1 MIPKINYDYVKLITW
16 RNSMKKYVAMSLV
29 TAFAVSSVAAAGMDN
44 IPLAKTYPVDTKVS
58 TKVVKAEAPKVA
70 VEAKKVAP
78 AVKTD
83 AEKKIEKLEKDL
95 KKLKKQ
101 FSKVKAHTAKDNIKW
116 SVDFRTAHDTIEY
129 TSASGR
135 KMKNDSIFSNRLW
148 LDMAYAPTT
157 NMLFKGRLSY
167 NKAYGAAPSNYN
179 DVPTQGFPQRAYGYD
194 NFDWVLNEN
203 LTDNTLRVR
212 EAYWLYM
219 SDSLLGS
226 DIDWT
231 ASFGRRPSTN
241 GFLVSLRDD
250 DKPKSP
256 LGHVINMEFDGAS
269 FKFGLEKLTGV
280 SGMYWKACLGRGLS
294 NARSRFN
301 FDGGF
306 YSEGDYATDDS
317 TLKDINLAGFIFV
330 PYDDG
335 QYRIITSAYRGFD
348 VPGFAMANGTVV
360 GNPDGTMG
368 LDGATGMVASINPV
382 FSPTTGAFMG
392 AQAGAFNAQDV
403 RLQTT
408 GDMDG
413 AAISVL
419 VEGIG
424 TDLGDFADGV
434 KLFASYGVSVTHP
447 NNNLDGFNLSA
458 FDGFIGATPWE
469 IAAGLNQMMGTS
481 LSTTPTDYAP
491 NSPASQALGGA
502 MIDAA
507 NAQPK
512 VKEGMLGSNDDKTG
526 TSYWVGAQWPCLI
539 TDDAVVGVEYNHGS
553 KYWRPFTYGEDT
565 LVGSKLATRGDAF
578 EVYWTKQLTDQFS
591 LQARYTNIQY
601 DYTGSQGFF
610 GQGGTPMTME
620 EAQQF
625 GLDPI
630 EEAQDIRV
638 YLRYRF

>member
-1 MIPKINYDYVKLITW
+1 
-16 RNSMKKYVAMSLV
+16 MKKYIAMSIV
-29 TAFAVSSVAAAGMDN
+29 TAFVVSSASAAGMEN
-44 IPLAKTYPVDTKVS
+44 IPLAKTYPVNVDKGTKSVKKAV
-58 TKVVKAEAPKVA
+58 TTQKAPVQVVKVA
-70 VEAKKVAP
+70 SN
-78 AVKTD
+78 TD
-83 AEKKIEKLEKDL
+83 YDKKIAKLEKELKRL
-95 KKLKKQ
+95 KKTV
-101 FSKVKAHTAKDNIKW
+101 SKVKAHDSQDNIKW
-116 SVDFRTAHDTIEY
+116 SVDFRTSHDTIEY

-148 LDMAYAPTT
+148 LDMAFAASP
-157 NMLFKGRLSY
+157 NMIFKGRLSY

-179 DVPTQGFPQRAYGYD
+179 NNGFPQRGFGYD
-194 NFDWVLNEN
+194 KFDWILNEN
-203 LTDNTLRVR
+203 LTDNELRVR

-280 SGMYWKACLGRGLS
+280 SGMYWKACLGRGLT

-306 YSEGDYATDDS
+306 ASEGDYVTDDS

-348 VPGFAMANGTVV
+348 VPGFAMANGTV
-360 GNPDGTMG
+360 NNTFG
-368 LDGATGMVASINPV
+368 LDNATGMVGSIKPV
-382 FSPTTGAFMG
+382 FNPTNGQFMG
-392 AQAGAFNAQDV
+392 AQAGSFNAQGV
-403 RLQTT
+403 RLETM

-413 AAISVL
+413 AAVSFLMDGV
-419 VEGIG
+419 GS
-424 TDLGDFADGV
+424 DLGDFADGV
-434 KLFASYGVSVTHP
+434 KLFASYAVSVTHP
-447 NNNLDGFNLSA
+447 NNQKDGFDLSA
-458 FDGFIGATPWE
+458 FNGFIGSTPWQ
-469 IAAGLNQMMGTS
+469 IAAGLNQMMGTT
-481 LSTTPTDYAP
+481 LSTNPADYQDP
-491 NSPASQALGGA
+491 QGSASQALSGA
-502 MIDAA
+502 MVQAA
-507 NAQPK
+507 NAAPT

-526 TSYWVGAQWPCLI
+526 TSYWVGAQWPCLL
-539 TDDAVVGVEYNHGS
+539 TEDAVVGVEYNHGS

-578 EVYWTKQLTDQFS
+578 EVYWTKQLSKAFS
-591 LQARYTNIQY
+591 LQARYTKIEY
-601 DYTGSQGFF
+601 DYTGSQAFF
-610 GQGGTPMTME
+610 GQGGTPMTMD
-620 EAQQF
+620 EARQF

-630 EEAQDIRV
+630 ADAQDIRV

>member
-1 MIPKINYDYVKLITW
+1 
-16 RNSMKKYVAMSLV
+16 MSLV
-29 TAFAVSSVAAAGMDN
+29 ASAVVASATAKNLDN
-44 IPLAKTYPVDTKVS
+44 IPLAKTYAMDEKIVQKP
-58 TKVVKAEAPKVA
+58 VKAVTKK
-70 VEAKKVAP
+70 AKKVILKRASKKIVKEPAKEPASKASAPTPAP
-78 AVKTD
+78 APVSD
-83 AEKKIEKLEKDL
+83 ANAKIEKLEKSV
-95 KKLKKQ
+95 KKLQSQLSAVKK
-101 FSKVKAHTAKDNIKW
+101 HDAKDNIKW
-116 SVDFRTAHDTIEY
+116 SVDFRTSHDTIKY

-148 LDMAYAPTT
+148 LDMAYAPTSS
-157 NMLFKGRLSY
+157 MIFKGRLSY

-179 DVPTQGFPQRAYGYD
+179 NNGFPQRAFGYD
-194 NFDWVLNEN
+194 NFDWILNES

-226 DIDWT
+226 DVSWT

-241 GFLVSLRDD
+241 GFLASLRDD

-269 FKFGLEKLTGV
+269 FKFGLDKLTGV

-294 NARSRFN
+294 NARARFN

-306 YSEGDYATDDS
+306 ASEGDYAQDKT
-317 TLKDINLAGFIFV
+317 TLSDVNLAGFIFV

-348 VPGFAMANGTVV
+348 VPGFAMANGTVA
-360 GNPDGTMG
+360 GNADGTMA
-368 LDGATGMVASINPV
+368 LNGATGMVGSIKPV
-382 FSPTTGAFMG
+382 FNPTNGQFMG
-392 AQAGAFNAQDV
+392 AQAGAFNPNV
-403 RLQTT
+403 RLETT

-413 AAISVL
+413 AAISFL
-419 VEGIG
+419 IDGIG
-424 TDLGDFADGV
+424 EDLGDFADGV

-447 NNNLDGFNLSA
+447 NNEKDGFNLSA
-458 FDGFIGATPWE
+458 FNGFIGKTPWE
-469 IAAGLNQMMGTS
+469 IAGGLNQMMGTT
-481 LSTTPTDYAP
+481 LSTNPADYTP

-502 MIDAA
+502 MVNAA
-507 NAQPK
+507 NAAPK

-526 TSYWVGAQWPCLI
+526 TSYWLGVQWPCLL

-578 EVYWTKQLTDQFS
+578 EVYWTKQLSKAFS
-591 LQARYTNIQY
+591 VQARYTKIKY
-601 DYTGSQGFF
+601 DYTGSQAFF
-610 GQGGTPMTME
+610 GQGGTPMTMD

-630 EEAQDIRV
+630 EDAQDIRV

>member
-1 MIPKINYDYVKLITW
+1 
-16 RNSMKKYVAMSLV
+16 MKKIITMSVA
-29 TAFAVSSVAAAGMDN
+29 TAFVVTSAVAANIDN
-44 IPLAKTYPVDTKVS
+44 VPMAKTYPLNANVS
-58 TKVVKAEAPKVA
+58 TKTTKIATVAKPVKVVA
-70 VEAKKVAP
+70 VETV
-78 AVKTD
+78 D
-83 AEKKIEKLEKDL
+83 YGKKIAKLEKEL
-95 KKLKKQ
+95 KKLKKTV
-101 FSKVKAHTAKDNIKW
+101 SKVKAHDATDNIKW
-116 SVDFRTAHDTIEY
+116 SVDFRTSHDTIEY
-129 TSASGR
+129 TSATGR

-148 LDMAYAPTT
+148 LDMAYAASPS
-157 NMLFKGRLSY
+157 MIFKGRLSY

-179 DVPTQGFPQRAYGYD
+179 NNGFPQRGFGYD
-194 NFDWVLNEN
+194 TFDWVLNES

-241 GFLVSLRDD
+241 GFLASLRDD

-280 SGMYWKACLGRGLS
+280 SGMYWKACLGRGLT
-294 NARSRFN
+294 NARARFN

-306 YSEGDYATDDS
+306 ASEGDYAEDKS

-368 LDGATGMVASINPV
+368 LDGATGMVGSINPV
-382 FSPTTGAFMG
+382 FNPTNGQFMG
-392 AQAGAFNAQDV
+392 AQAGSFNPNV

-413 AAISVL
+413 AAISFL
-419 VEGIG
+419 IDGIG
-424 TDLGDFADGV
+424 EDLGDFADGV

-447 NNNLDGFNLSA
+447 NNELDGFDLSA
-458 FDGFIGATPWE
+458 FNGFIGSTPWQ
-469 IAAGLNQMMGTS
+469 IAAGLNQMMQTN
-481 LSTTPTDYAP
+481 LSTNPTDYQDP
-491 NSPASQALGGA
+491 NGAASQALGGA
-502 MIDAA
+502 MVDAA
-507 NAQPK
+507 NAAPK

-526 TSYWVGAQWPCLI
+526 TSYWLGAQWPCLL

-578 EVYWTKQLTDQFS
+578 EVYWTKQLSKAFS
-591 LQARYTNIQY
+591 IQARYTKIEY
-601 DYTGSQGFF
+601 DYTGSQAFF
-610 GQGGTPMTME
+610 GQGGTPMTMD
-620 EAQQF
+620 EAKQF

-630 EEAQDIRV
+630 ADAQDIRV